1 MTDGEVRRHVTME
14 VIIRVPTD
22 TTQVFL
28 DIVH

>member
-1 MTDGEVRRHVTME
+1 MTDGEITQHVTME
-14 VIIRVPTD
+14 AITRVWTD